1 VRGVHTLIDIQPIQW
16 KQHSNFIDDY
26 RNHHGQAT
34 NFFSYKPYE
43 SLASRHAYVMKQRY
57 PRQPLVDALKQM
69 HENWGAPEHT
79 YTYIETLLDEESTVV
94 IGGQQAG
101 VLTGPLYSMNK
112 LISIIAYAREQEKT
126 LKKPVLPVFWI
137 AGEDHDF
144 DEINHVFIQEKNE
157 LHKHRIHQIVS
168 EKATVSSTKID
179 HGIVGKWV
187 DVVFASLAETVHIR
201 DVYNMVHRCL
211 QASETY
217 VDFFAR
223 MLFELLPDESFILI
237 DSADPRTR
245 DIEKPFFK
253 QLITHQQ
260 QIATSIYHTDVTFT
274 REGYD
279 SIVDV
284 SPNDGHLFY
293 HVDGERILLERDTR
307 NNWVGKQD
315 EISFTNEEL
324 LRIATKDPHLLSN
337 NVMTR
342 PLMQEM
348 LFPTLAFVGGNG
360 EITYWALLK
369 KAFQVIGCEMPPVIP
384 RLSFTYIDQKT
395 NQLLKKLHVDVT
407 DAIEHG
413 VHTQQF
419 HFIRKQSVPPIDTM
433 MSTFKKQIKQLYEP
447 LHQFARD
454 IRGDMGE
461 LAEKN
466 EEIVLKELTYLQKRI
481 QQATE
486 EQVTQV
492 IEQYDFINT
501 VIHPHRGLQER
512 VWNPVP
518 LLVGEGLSIFE
529 SLLQKDFDFKQP
541 HYAVYV

>member
-1 VRGVHTLIDIQPIQW
+1 MRGVHTVIDIQPIQW
-16 KQHSNFIDDY
+16 KQHSNFISDY
-26 RNHHGQAT
+26 RNHDERAT

-43 SLASRHAYVMKQRY
+43 SLASRHAYVMGQSY
-57 PRQPLVDALKQM
+57 PRQQLVDAIKHMHNKWDAPKQ
-69 HENWGAPEHT
+69 T

-112 LISIIAYAREQEKT
+112 LISIIAYARNQEKI

-144 DEINHVFIQEKNE
+144 EEVNHVFIQEKNA

-168 EKATVSSTKID
+168 EKATVSATEID

-187 DVVFASLAETVHIR
+187 DVVFATLEETVHVR
-201 DVYNMVHRCL
+201 DVYNMVSRCL
-211 QASETY
+211 KASETY

-223 MLFELLPDESFILI
+223 MLFELLPDESFILM
-237 DSADPRTR
+237 DSADPRIR
-245 DIEKPFFK
+245 NIEKPFFE

-260 QIATSIYHTDVTFT
+260 QISTSIYQTDVTFT
-274 REGYD
+274 RSGYD
-279 SIVDV
+279 SIVEV

-293 HVDGERILLERDTR
+293 HLDGERILLERDTR

-324 LRIATKDPHLLSN
+324 LSVAKEKPHLLSN

-348 LFPTLAFVGGNG
+348 LLPTLAFVGGNG

-369 KAFQVIGCEMPPVIP
+369 EAFQVIGCEMPPVIP

-395 NQLLKKLHVDVT
+395 DHLLKKLHVDVT
-407 DAIEHG
+407 EAIEHG
-413 VHTQQF
+413 VHTQQL
-419 HFIRKQSVPPIDTM
+419 HFIRKQSVPPVDTM
-433 MSTFKKQIKQLYEP
+433 MSTFKEQIKQLYEP
-447 LHQFARD
+447 LHEFATD
-454 IRGDMGE
+454 IRADMRE

-466 EEIVLKELTYLQKRI
+466 EEIVLKELTYLQKRM

-486 EQVTQV
+486 EQVAQV
-492 IEQYDFINT
+492 ISQYDFLNT
-501 VIHPHRGLQER
+501 TLHPHGGLQER
-512 VWNPVP
+512 VWDPVP
-518 LLVGEGLSIFE
+518 LLVGHGLNIFE
-529 SLLQKDFDFKQP
+529 RVLQQDFDFEQT
-541 HYAVYV
+541 HYAVYI

>member
-1 VRGVHTLIDIQPIQW
+1 MRGVHTLIDIQPIQFN
-16 KQHSNFIDDY
+16 QHSNFIDDF
-26 RNHHGQAT
+26 RNHKEQAT

-43 SLASRHAYVMKQRY
+43 SLASRHAYVMKQSY
-57 PRQPLVDALKQM
+57 PREQLVDALKQM
-69 HENWGAPEHT
+69 HENWDAPKHT
-79 YTYIETLLDEESTVV
+79 FTYIETLLDEESTVV

-101 VLTGPLYSMNK
+101 ALTGPLYSMNK
-112 LISIIAYAREQEKT
+112 LVSIIAYAREQEKK

-144 DEINHVFIQEKNE
+144 EEINHVFIHEKNK

-168 EKATVSSTKID
+168 EKATVSSIEID

-187 DVVFASLAETVHIR
+187 DVVFASLEETVHVR
-201 DVYNMVHRCL
+201 DVYHLVHRCL

-223 MLFELLPDESFILI
+223 MLFELLPNESFILI

-245 DIEKPFFK
+245 NIEKPFFE
-253 QLITHQQ
+253 QLIMQQQ
-260 QIATSIYHTDVTFT
+260 QIATSIYQTDVSFT

-279 SIVDV
+279 SIVEI

-293 HVDGERILLERDTR
+293 HLDGDRILLERDTR
-307 NNWVGKQD
+307 NKWVGKQD

-324 LRIATKDPHLLSN
+324 LHIAKENPHLLSN

-369 KAFQVIGCEMPPVIP
+369 GAFQAVDCEMPPVIP

-395 NQLLKKLHVDVT
+395 DDLMKRLHVDVT
-407 DAIEHG
+407 EAIENG
-413 VHTQQF
+413 VHTQQL
-419 HFIRKQSVPPIDTM
+419 HFIRKQSVPPVDTM
-433 MSTFKKQIKQLYEP
+433 MSTFKEQIKQLYEP
-447 LHQFARD
+447 LHKFAGGIRVD
-454 IRGDMGE
+454 IEE

-466 EEIVLKELTYLQKRI
+466 EEIVLRELTYLQKRM

-486 EQVTQV
+486 EQVSQ
-492 IEQYDFINT
+492 IIKQYDFLNT
-501 VIHPHRGLQER
+501 NLHPHGGLQER

-518 LLVGEGLSIFE
+518 LLVEQGLSIFE
-529 SLLQKDFDFKQP
+529 RLLQKDFDFFQT
-541 HYAVYV
+541 HYVVYV